1 MRRTSF
7 PCLTTLPG
15 TAGRQRYIYLSKVP
29 TPQLTAL
36 TIRNWRTLTK
46 LPPAL
51 LAPVSALQ
59 DLELRMLRSCPSHRP
74 RFWCRERF
82 RPTWSGSVT
91 VGRFPA
97 RLICFPMLSPLI
109 PIEATSFTPGI
120 SPGSGRL
127 RFRRNE
133 WPKCGTCCCVTLIWI
148 LVGKTFETP
157 F

>member
-59 DLELRMLRSCPSHRP
+59 DLELSLEKLPFSPAAFLVP
-74 RFWCRERF
+74 GTFPPNLERF
-82 RPTWSGSVT
+82 NHSWTIRPADM
-91 VGRFPA
+91 FPHA
-97 RLICFPMLSPLI
+97 
-109 PIEATSFTPGI
+109 FTPFPYRGY
-120 SPGSGRL
+120 RL
-127 RFRRNE
+127 PLWF
-133 WPKCGTCCCVTLIWI
+133 WPKPLPAERVAEVRDLLLRYPYW
-148 LVGKTFETP
+148 VSRR
-157 F
+157 